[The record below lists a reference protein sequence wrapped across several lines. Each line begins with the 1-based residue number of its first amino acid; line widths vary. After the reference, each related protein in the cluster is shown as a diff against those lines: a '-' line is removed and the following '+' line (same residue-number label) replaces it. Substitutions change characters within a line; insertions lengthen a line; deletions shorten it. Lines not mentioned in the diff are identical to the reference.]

1 MNSSVTRVFKNGN
14 SQAIRIPAEFRLNT
28 DRVRISK
35 NAQGDLIIHP
45 LEVDR
50 GAALLEALCDFD
62 GQFVAELERNQH
74 QQLPM
79 QDRDVL

>member
-50 GAALLEALCDFD
+50 GAALLEALSDVD

>member
-45 LEVDR
+45 LEINR
-50 GAALLEALCDFD
+50 GAALLAAFSDVDE
-62 GQFVAELERNQH
+62 QFVAELERNQH